1 MKDFTDRY
9 RLPHHLPFISD
20 GCAQIIPFT
29 PTKPNHG
36 VMEDIIEAIR
46 RTTILD
52 LPVHQPVFYPPT
64 TGDIQMYLSQ
74 RWPEK
79 YPPANG
85 VASGWRNT
93 VNQCLTH
100 GQGWN
105 FLTFPPIDGTK
116 NKRHLLFE
124 RAFNGSYIVGSG
136 QCKGLND
143 LKPRAKAAITR
154 TRRPIVATITPP
166 PSGTSD
172 EMTTTDQ
179 EGQISPYDMT
189 TPTPEFMGPGVGVGL
204 GWCPEMTFEE
214 LWEGARAATNPYGML
229 QRAEARLMASMP
241 GGGNVGDG
249 SARSLDEIEADLM
262 GMLSFQK

>member
-1 MKDFTDRY
+1 MKSFTDRN

-20 GCAQIIPFT
+20 DYAQIIPFT
-29 PTKPNHG
+29 ASKLNHG

-46 RTTILD
+46 RTTFLH
-52 LPVHQPVFYPPT
+52 LSGQTPVFFPPT
-64 TGDIQMYLSQ
+64 TGDIQSYLAM

-79 YPPANG
+79 YPATNG

-124 RAFNGSYIVGSG
+124 RAFNGTYIVGSG

-143 LKPRAKAAITR
+143 LKPKSKAPIQR
-154 TRRPIVATITPP
+154 TRRPTTTPP
-166 PSGTSD
+166 ATSD
-172 EMTTTDQ
+172 ETDPEITT
-179 EGQISPYDMT
+179 SPFA
-189 TPTPEFMGPGVGVGL
+189 TPTPEPKPGQEFTLTRLPGSPWPV
-204 GWCPEMTFEE
+204 ETTFEQ
-214 LWEGARAATNPYGML
+214 LWEQARATNDPCRL
-229 QRAEARLMASMP
+229 LDRAEARLLGSIP
-241 GGGNVGDG
+241 GIGDG
-249 SARSLDEIEADLM
+249 PVQSSRTLDEIEVELM
-262 GMLSFQK
+262 GMFRSKKGFC